1 MNHLPYNLI
10 DRIILDPWDFLI
22 RPSIRTTVQQL
33 TSKLSTTKIKN
44 KDGEQRCS
52 NYKTGNISRLWQ
64 LFIQM
69 KTAKNVCLDTL
80 NTRLHFNF
88 NGESS
93 LSIRILNFHTA
104 KDLQKLTFI
113 YISFVGYS
121 LNFGIFNSYFFR

>member
-1 MNHLPYNLI
+1 MA
-10 DRIILDPWDFLI
+10 
-22 RPSIRTTVQQL
+22 SKGVQITRQV
-33 TSKLSTTKIKN
+33 IFF
-44 KDGEQRCS
+44 DYG
-52 NYKTGNISRLWQ
+52 NY
-64 LFIQM
+64 FIQM